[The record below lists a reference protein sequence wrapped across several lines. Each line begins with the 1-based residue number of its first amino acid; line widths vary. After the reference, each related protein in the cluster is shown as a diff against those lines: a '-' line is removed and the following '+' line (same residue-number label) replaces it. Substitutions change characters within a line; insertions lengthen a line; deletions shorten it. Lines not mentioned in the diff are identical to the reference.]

1 MKKYTF
7 HISILA
13 LILALSGLG
22 CVLFQNWNKD
32 WDSAMFAVAML
43 SGLVTLLIGWNIYS
57 LIDANNFKKSILES
71 LEKHREEYIGLSRQ
85 VNEGSIGVNDNL
97 LRSMYLICDD
107 KNKVAKDSL
116 FVSYGVM
123 TIEACLRKDDTDAAQ
138 RVIDNL
144 LIRIPNLQPILLEQ
158 KIELLQSIS
167 RLKQVGQVQNI
178 PSLTKAILEWEVLL

>member
-22 CVLFQNWNKD
+22 CILFQNWNKE

>member
-22 CVLFQNWNKD
+22 CILFQNWNKE

-123 TIEACLRKDDTDAAQ
+123 TIEACLRKDETDAAQ